1 MSTRQHR
8 VADRGGGRRVG
19 AAGAALGV
27 AGQLDKLEESQTKL
41 EQRLVL
47 PKKGAKALMD
57 TSLFVSALGLGSRM
71 HIDSLSGT
79 PHTKTPR
86 RSTAPPQYFG
96 LRHADVGSHKPGYG
110 MSELQRHYAVEH
122 AAQAGQGARQP
133 PEAPVPAPRQ
143 PDAQPPAAAPPVSAA
158 EPGRA
163 LRYPN
168 ARQKKLAIQRQGA
181 SACAFPWPGA
191 VKVDLR
197 GRYLTGRAER
207 YYNKQ
212 VDTW

>member
-1 MSTRQHR
+1 MATRQHR
-8 VADRGGGRRVG
+8 VADRGGGRRVE
-19 AAGAALGV
+19 AAGAALGA

-57 TSLFVSALGLGSRM
+57 TSLFMSALGLGSRM

-96 LRHADVGSHKPGYG
+96 LRHADVRSHKPGYG

-122 AAQAGQGARQP
+122 AAQAGQGAQQP
-133 PEAPVPAPRQ
+133 PEAPVPAPRP
-143 PDAQPPAAAPPVSAA
+143 PDAQPPAAAPPSICSRTRAGAPIPEHPPEEAGYPTARSCTSGLAPASWAGA
-158 EPGRA
+158 EDSSGRWRSGSRRA
-163 LRYPN
+163 P
-168 ARQKKLAIQRQGA
+168 
-181 SACAFPWPGA
+181 S
-191 VKVDLR
+191 R
-197 GRYLTGRAER
+197 GRGA
-207 YYNKQ
+207 
-212 VDTW
+212 